1 MDFRSVVAVCEAAG
15 EITRVE
21 ATVRRAA
28 LPARV
33 REAERRGNRAL
44 VFDRLEGTTARVI
57 GNLYGAPRRICRSLG
72 ARDYATLFRRLDRA
86 IARPATLVA
95 DGGTTDDIDVIASPD
110 LIRRLPAMRY
120 SKSDATPYLTS
131 SILLVRDPASG
142 AHHLCFVRMSLT
154 GGNEL
159 VVNPATARMRRIVD
173 TALGRGDP
181 LPVAIL
187 VGAPSEVTLLAC
199 VNVGA
204 NVDKLAVAQALA
216 GGAMRFTDGPLAVPV
231 GCEYVLTGHI
241 VPHYTR
247 EGPVGDQKG
256 LYSLRERNPTCIVD
270 ALHVR
275 REPMFHSVSG
285 GVSREHV
292 ELVTLG
298 PRAVLERIKRDT
310 PELLRYD
317 LPFFAGGRL
326 GVLVV
331 ADGFRPAS
339 LAPRLWEISSVR
351 GFVAVNRDVGSRR
364 ASEVLW
370 AIVER
375 ARDAADF
382 AFSRQGVPGTKP
394 GKFFIDATE
403 SDLTDWNHRR
413 IEVLPAPRE

>member
-1 MDFRSVVAVCEAAG
+1 MDFRSVVAACEAAG

-21 ATVRRAA
+21 TAVTRAA

-44 VFDRLEGTTARVI
+44 AFDRVEGTTARVI
-57 GNLYGAPRRICRSLG
+57 GNLYGAPRRVCRSLG

-86 IARPATLVA
+86 IARPATLVT

-110 LIRRLPAMRY
+110 LVRRLPAMRY
-120 SKSDATPYLTS
+120 SKGDATPYLTS

-142 AHHLCFVRMSLT
+142 AHHLCFVRMALT

-159 VVNPATARMRRIVD
+159 LVNPATARMRHIVA
-173 TALGRGDP
+173 TALERGDA

-199 VNVGA
+199 VGVGA
-204 NVDKLAVAQALA
+204 ADKLAVAQTLA
-216 GGAMRFTDGPLAVPV
+216 GGALRFTDGTLAVPG

-241 VPHYTR
+241 VPRYAR

-256 LYSLRERNPTCIVD
+256 LYSLRERNPTCVVD
-270 ALHVR
+270 ALQVR
-275 REPMFHSVSG
+275 RGPTFHSVSG

-351 GFVAVNRDVGSRR
+351 GFVAINRDVGSQR

-382 AFSRQGVPGTKP
+382 AFSRPGVPGTKP